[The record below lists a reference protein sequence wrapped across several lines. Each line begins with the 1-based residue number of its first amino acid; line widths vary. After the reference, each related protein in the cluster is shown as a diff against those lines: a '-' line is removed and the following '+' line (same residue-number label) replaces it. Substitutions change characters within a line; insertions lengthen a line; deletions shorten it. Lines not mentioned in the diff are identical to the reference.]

1 MRARKTRGWMSRI
14 DQLPADIKERIN
26 ARLRAGATQA
36 AVIAEFN
43 PVLAERSLP
52 ALTRS
57 GLNRYTSKIEQAGQR
72 IREARE
78 AAAAWATQAAEGP
91 GDVGRLTIEILRTLA
106 LEMSHRAQDRLNDDD
121 GAEDA
126 LSPAEMKDLALVLQ
140 RLESAD
146 EHSAKRE
153 RVVRAA
159 IAKRVD
165 EAGKSAG
172 LSKDGA
178 AAIRTAI
185 MGID

>member
-14 DQLPADIKERIN
+14 DQLPSDIKERIN

-36 AVIAEFN
+36 AIITQFN
-43 PVLAERSLP
+43 PILAERNLP
-52 ALTRS
+52 PLTRS

-106 LEMSHRAQDRLNDDD
+106 LEMSHRAQDRLDDQD
-121 GAEDA
+121 AEDA

-146 EHSAKRE
+146 ERSARRE
-153 RVVRAA
+153 RVVREA

-178 AAIRTAI
+178 AAIRAAI
-185 MGID
+185 MGMH